1 MGVSLFFQVT
11 SNRTRRSALKLHQGR
26 FRLNIRKNF
35 LMERVIKLWN
45 GLPREVLKSSSLEVY
60 RHVDMAFGDMV

>member
-1 MGVSLFFQVT
+1 
-11 SNRTRRSALKLHQGR
+11 
-26 FRLNIRKNF
+26 
-35 LMERVIKLWN
+35 MERVIKLWN